1 MFKRSLADAISAEV
15 QLFSNNQFFSYLQ
28 LQMVWFEHNKCR

>member
-28 LQMVWFEHNKCR
+28 MVWFEHNKCR

>member
-15 QLFSNNQFFSYLQ
+15 QLFSNNQIFFLPTSG
-28 LQMVWFEHNKCR
+28 MVWT